1 MIFDDNGVHVG
12 WRPIAQYDLPADV
25 DSVFCVFGEDADGS
39 CVDGIMRG
47 HGISGPDPHTP
58 WFSLGN
64 DNLGFDAIRL
74 ETPKIVID
82 SNGDTTT
89 YHYKY
94 VDEDVDD
101 GMRYTYS
108 VTSYD
113 MGIERDYTVV
123 WSDSLDGFQP
133 DTIES
138 YSNPDNW
145 ASPYGYQYIECP
157 RGTTVHDPNFVTV
170 SPGAP
175 PRSDLSNVKV
185 VPNPYLSRSNFK
197 TETEYVRDIHFI
209 NLTSSCTVSVFTITG
224 EKITEF
230 DHDDQIAG
238 TATWD
243 MRTINNQ
250 EIAPGLYI
258 FTVESGSEKHIGK
271 FVVVR

>member
-1 MIFDDNGVHVG
+1 
-12 WRPIAQYDLPADV
+12 
-25 DSVFCVFGEDADGS
+25 
-39 CVDGIMRG
+39 
-47 HGISGPDPHTP
+47 
-58 WFSLGN
+58 
-64 DNLGFDAIRL
+64 
-74 ETPKIVID
+74 
-82 SNGDTTT
+82 
-89 YHYKY
+89 
-94 VDEDVDD
+94 
-101 GMRYTYS
+101 
-108 VTSYD
+108 
-113 MGIERDYTVV
+113 
-123 WSDSLDGFQP
+123 
-133 DTIES
+133 
-138 YSNPDNW
+138 
-145 ASPYGYQYIECP
+145 
-157 RGTTVHDPNFVTV
+157 VTV